1 MTVAGPESLRA
12 STPSPL
18 PFGAMPG
25 QQPSHATHTN
35 PPESDAPRPQ
45 AATLAELLGRTVLLV
60 TGKGGVGKSTVT
72 ASLARRAA
80 ASGKRVLLVE
90 LESVSRVA
98 PLFGLRKVGPE
109 PTRAAPNLDVM
120 GLDSM
125 DSLRFF
131 ALQQLKVATLV
142 NLAMRNKAV
151 ESFFQAVPAIK
162 PMLFLYHLW
171 RLETEHGPTGDRRWD
186 LIVCD
191 LPTTGFAVGMYAI
204 PKTLAQVFR
213 LGPIANYAEGMRQL
227 LADPRRSGVVLVAL
241 PEDMPVV
248 ETLELHAS
256 LRSRFGVEAAAIV
269 LNGVFPELLQP
280 AEADAV
286 AKALNLRGADT
297 DPAHGDEAPVR
308 DAWLWAARLLVG
320 RRHRALGHLPKLRA
334 AVAGRVLELPF
345 LFQRELPLEAVDR
358 LARALDS
365 TLPAPGEVP
374 A

>member
-1 MTVAGPESLRA
+1 MRAGLA
-12 STPSPL
+12 D
-18 PFGAMPG
+18 PG
-25 QQPSHATHTN
+25 
-35 PPESDAPRPQ
+35 APRPQ
-45 AATLAELLGRTVLLV
+45 AATLADLLGRTVLLV

-80 ASGKRVLLVE
+80 ANGKRVLLVE

-98 PLFGLRKVGPE
+98 PLFGLRKIGPE

-131 ALQQLKVATLV
+131 ALQQLKLAALV

-171 RLETEHGPTGDRRWD
+171 RLETEHGPAGDKRWD

-213 LGPIANYAEGMRQL
+213 LGPIATYAEGMRQL
-227 LADPRRSGVVLVAL
+227 LADPQRSGVILVAL

-280 AEADAV
+280 VEADAV
-286 AKALNLRGADT
+286 ARALTSQGGVPAT
-297 DPAHGDEAPVR
+297 DPATEDAPDVR
-308 DAWLWAARLLVG
+308 EAWLWAARLLIG
-320 RRHRALGHLPKLRA
+320 RRNRAQGHLPKLRA

-358 LARALDS
+358 LARALDGA
-365 TLPAPGEVP
+365 LPATGEVP